1 VERRTYVSTKGP
13 QAEITLFRDVTVGPE
28 AQSSTVT
35 HKLEHSKEP
44 VVYMGTVTAT
54 RDSAAAIDTLDLL
67 IVKRDGEIQCLD
79 GDKLQEKWT
88 SPASALG
95 RDATTP
101 LKDAKVEFAQLT
113 NAYTASQGIL
123 KDHQGVFSLFPQEI
137 SEDGFNPDIL
147 VVITR
152 SEEPTPSR
160 NVHVVA
166 LPRKPSTSLDGLG
179 HSVESLL
186 TASLPSP
193 SEFQEK
199 ASFSI
204 HVSAGIIQ
212 QLSSNILTTF
222 SMNDTL
228 PTELSQLKV
237 KGAKSFLRLS
247 NTSIMVSTGTVITVY
262 SPKFQSIMASIK
274 VPSPWNTSLGAG
286 DETEEVEDNIFNLVS
301 YFPKLNTAVAIADN
315 DLVAIQIEGK
325 SRAAGLLIDSLG
337 CSVLDQMRPGRTVSG
352 STNVG
357 LITMGSYLPGSI
369 GMPEKSWK
377 QEKKAM
383 DAAASAGD
391 IAEFEA
397 HMAERL
403 GESWGD
409 KVSTNE
415 KPRLNPSEVDR
426 RWVIYA
432 LTKIFAWSNDD
443 NGEYKLTIPFYPP
456 NVFMWLLKT
465 GNMTVANIELAVRNQ
480 IRPVPLEFIPAGQLV
495 DALVELDPTMDL
507 LRVLVSRNFLGAA
520 ELLGAIRVL
529 MESLELFGE
538 GAAAKQK
545 LLTNG
550 EELHL
555 EDGDVEEHLTAL
567 EAEAEADLAMAEYQ
581 LGPGSGV
588 RGEAL
593 SIALSKLYTCPTNTI
608 VYALQTTFTTQEVV
622 SLIYLL
628 RFELARGGWTS
639 RYLDDEQL
647 DIIDNEAGTPD
658 NTILVI
664 SSLLNNCVDAVGAGG
679 WLSGD
684 ARLVNGD
691 SFEAEEL
698 ISSLKLEVSAAL
710 EGVEEAVYLKG
721 LTSEMIRYGNAVH
734 KAYEPREPAAEGPS
748 AKKHKTSHKP
758 VILPSSEQDSKLL
771 PLGLKADQQISRLRV
786 GAGGEVQERSARDI
800 GRLKSLKVGK
810 YSLERIVI

>member
-1 VERRTYVSTKGP
+1 
-13 QAEITLFRDVTVGPE
+13 
-28 AQSSTVT
+28 
-35 HKLEHSKEP
+35 
-44 VVYMGTVTAT
+44 
-54 RDSAAAIDTLDLL
+54 
-67 IVKRDGEIQCLD
+67 
-79 GDKLQEKWT
+79 
-88 SPASALG
+88 
-95 RDATTP
+95 
-101 LKDAKVEFAQLT
+101 
-113 NAYTASQGIL
+113 
-123 KDHQGVFSLFPQEI
+123 
-137 SEDGFNPDIL
+137 
-147 VVITR
+147 
-152 SEEPTPSR
+152 
-160 NVHVVA
+160 
-166 LPRKPSTSLDGLG
+166 
-179 HSVESLL
+179 
-186 TASLPSP
+186 
-193 SEFQEK
+193 
-199 ASFSI
+199 
-204 HVSAGIIQ
+204 
-212 QLSSNILTTF
+212 
-222 SMNDTL
+222 
-228 PTELSQLKV
+228 
-237 KGAKSFLRLS
+237 
-247 NTSIMVSTGTVITVY
+247 
-262 SPKFQSIMASIK
+262 
-274 VPSPWNTSLGAG
+274 
-286 DETEEVEDNIFNLVS
+286 
-301 YFPKLNTAVAIADN
+301 
-315 DLVAIQIEGK
+315 
-325 SRAAGLLIDSLG
+325 
-337 CSVLDQMRPGRTVSG
+337 
-352 STNVG
+352 
-357 LITMGSYLPGSI
+357 
-369 GMPEKSWK
+369 
-377 QEKKAM
+377 
-383 DAAASAGD
+383 
-391 IAEFEA
+391 
-397 HMAERL
+397 
-403 GESWGD
+403 
-409 KVSTNE
+409 
-415 KPRLNPSEVDR
+415 
-426 RWVIYA
+426 
-432 LTKIFAWSNDD
+432 
-443 NGEYKLTIPFYPP
+443 
-456 NVFMWLLKT
+456 
-465 GNMTVANIELAVRNQ
+465 
-480 IRPVPLEFIPAGQLV
+480 
-495 DALVELDPTMDL
+495 MDL
-507 LRVLVSRNFLGAA
+507 LSVLVSRNFLGAA
-520 ELLGAIRVL
+520 ELLGAIRAL

-734 KAYEPREPAAEGPS
+734 KAWEPREPAADGPAS
-748 AKKHKTSHKP
+748 KKQKTSHKP
-758 VILPSSEQDSKLL
+758 VILPSSDQDSKLL